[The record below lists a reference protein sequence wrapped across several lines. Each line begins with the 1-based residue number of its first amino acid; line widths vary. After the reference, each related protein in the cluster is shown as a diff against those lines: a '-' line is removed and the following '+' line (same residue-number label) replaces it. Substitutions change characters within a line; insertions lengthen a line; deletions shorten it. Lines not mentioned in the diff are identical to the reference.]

1 MGKRAPYPLARVLF
15 RSHLFTLHSALFT
28 LHSSLCTLHPF
39 TPPSAENREILVDSF
54 SNIEAGENL
63 SYNKL

>member
-1 MGKRAPYPLARVLF
+1 MVSFAVGRKPPVPPLPL
-15 RSHLFTLHSALFT
+15 
-28 LHSSLCTLHPF
+28 F

-54 SNIEAGENL
+54 SNIEASENL

>member
-1 MGKRAPYPLARVLF
+1 MFVSYGTEWGGEPPTRWRGSF
-15 RSHLFTLHSALFT
+15 SALTSSLFT
-28 LHSSLCTLHPF
+28 LHSSPLF
-39 TPPSAENREILVDSF
+39 IPPSAENREILVDSF

>member
-1 MGKRAPYPLARVLF
+1 MVSFAVGRKPTVPPLPL
-15 RSHLFTLHSALFT
+15 
-28 LHSSLCTLHPF
+28 F

>member
-1 MGKRAPYPLARVLF
+1 PRIAYEPDNFNEDFKTKQTSFAVGRKPTVPPLPL
-15 RSHLFTLHSALFT
+15 
-28 LHSSLCTLHPF
+28 F